1 VAGKYLYNSGQR
13 VILDKYTTMD
23 MTEEKEKKIN
33 TRKPIRATNATVIQ
47 HRGGNG
53 MPE

>member
-1 VAGKYLYNSGQR
+1 M
-13 VILDKYTTMD
+13 DTTQ
-23 MTEEKEKKIN
+23 EKEKKSN
-33 TRKPIRATNATVIQ
+33 TRQPIRATNATVIQ